1 MKTISELQ
9 NTINEVR
16 NEAVN
21 AIISIMSKNNRK
33 EVYTYEFD
41 SIPIIID
48 SNDCDETYTL
58 DAIRVVEGTT
68 PYIIFSC
75 SSSYDNNEVTS
86 GNTSTDNLLY
96 VLEWITDN
104 EESLFENEDE

>member
-9 NTINEVR
+9 NTIREVR
-16 NEAVN
+16 NEVVN
-21 AIISIMSKNNRK
+21 AIVSIMSKNNRK

-41 SIPIIID
+41 STPIIID
-48 SNDCDETYTL
+48 SNDCDDTYTL

-68 PYIIFSC
+68 PYVIFSC
-75 SSSYDNNEVTS
+75 SSSYSNDDVSSNS
-86 GNTSTDNLLY
+86 ISTDNLID

-104 EESLFENEDE
+104 EKSLFESEDE

>member
-68 PYIIFSC
+68 PYVIFSC
-75 SSSYDNNEVTS
+75 SSAYDNNEVTS

-104 EESLFENEDE
+104 EDALFESEDE

>member
-41 SIPIIID
+41 STPIIID

>member
-41 SIPIIID
+41 CTPIIID

>member
-21 AIISIMSKNNRK
+21 AIISIMSKNNCK

-41 SIPIIID
+41 STPIIID